1 MPSTMPGPH
10 SHAGA
15 EGKHASPSP
24 KPCSC
29 TALLT
34 GQQTSFLTP
43 GALQM
48 AHVKKHLRAHSP
60 RAQRTGLQGFCL
72 QGCCQPLQIAAC
84 TPAGR
89 HYMRIY
95 LYPSSAPLEI
105 PLCDRYSSHSVKSE
119 DRETKSPAPSL
130 KCAVLKGASLL

>member
-1 MPSTMPGPH
+1 MPGPH

-15 EGKHASPSP
+15 EGKHVSPSP
-24 KPCSC
+24 KFCSS

-60 RAQRTGLQGFCL
+60 RAQRIGLQGFCL

-84 TPAGR
+84 TPAGM

-95 LYPSSAPLEI
+95 PVPKLSSTSEP
-105 PLCDRYSSHSVKSE
+105 PVSDRYSSHPVKSE
-119 DRETKSPAPSL
+119 DREAKSPVPSL
-130 KCAVLKGASLL
+130 KCAVLKGVSLL